1 MYTFSMQDFINERNF
16 QDSLNLNDMEA
27 DQKIYSILSE
37 YIALNNFPSTIIIT
51 ADQQEKYDIKGTD
64 EEKLKANITKITID
78 GKSIIIKFY
87 IPVIREL
94 FKRVYNGMLFEL
106 RDMIRYIVLYNYR
119 RVCQIKYFIDNNID
133 LAKYDNNKTTFD
145 VDAAYYAMDR
155 DRDLGELV
163 SSVSWR
169 V

>member
-27 DQKIYSILSE
+27 DQKIYNILSE
-37 YIALNNFPSTIIIT
+37 YVALKSFPSTIIIT

-119 RVCQIKYFIDNNID
+119 RVRQIKYFIDNDID

-155 DRDLGELV
+155 DRDLEELV